1 MPLTFNITTAI
12 VHFNDKKKHY
22 HEKNVLGKKMADLT
36 NLKSSFPK
44 QSFALG
50 LDIGSVAA
58 SAVEMSLEGEVLRT
72 YYAFHHGNIYKTL
85 CSLLEGIEFP
95 LLRGAAC
102 TSTSPHLL
110 NGVFRCDSRIASIN
124 AAKHNHQK
132 VGSLLSVGGEKFSL
146 ITFDNEGNYRNLK
159 TNTSCAA
166 GTGSFLDQQA
176 RRLNLSGSAEL
187 SRLALLNKNI
197 PPIIASRCSV
207 FAKTDIVHAQ
217 QTGYSL
223 EEICDGVCKGLADNI
238 ADILLSDEEIP
249 DPIVFVGGV
258 SRNKAVVKHL
268 EKRIGKTLLI
278 DEWSHIYDAA
288 GAGLA
293 LLHEIKDN
301 GEEILFSAGTFKALD
316 DLVIKT
322 EEKKGFFYEP
332 LSLKLSQ
339 NNYPEFD
346 SEERYLYPSDHIGS
360 ANPVET
366 DIYVSLIK
374 GKTYRVYL
382 GIDIGST
389 STKGVLLDSTHQG
402 VLAGFYTRTAGRPI
416 KAVQAILETIED
428 MTVRKKVTLDVVG
441 VGATG
446 SGRKFAGEVIGADL
460 ILDEI
465 TAHARAAYEL
475 NPKTDTIIEIGG
487 QDSKF
492 TTMRNGL
499 VTFSQMNTVCAAGTG
514 SFLEEQ
520 AEKLEVPL
528 SEFSARA
535 EGVCAPLV
543 SDRCTVFME
552 RDINR
557 FLNKKYSIDE
567 LLAASLFAVRENY
580 LLKVATE
587 GNIGSHICFQG
598 ATAKNK
604 ALVAAFEQKLQKPIY
619 VSKYC
624 HLTGALGVA
633 LILKDEKFHHSHFRG
648 IDIHKEE
655 IPVRTETCE
664 LCRNHCRI
672 RVAAVKNEEVAY
684 GFLCGRDYNTHK
696 FIDKNKSGF
705 DLLKEREKVFHIDQ
719 GPHASSSSAE
729 GPFTIGLPAALYLF
743 EDLPFWKFFFKEL
756 SLPVVSSEGFTGAV
770 KLGKKLAGAEFCA
783 PMNAIHGHARYLS
796 DKADCLFLPIY
807 LDQWHD
813 PHIADKDRVRHFC
826 YYTQFSS
833 SVISRLEQDEKGI
846 PCMMSL
852 LGDGKGSLFLKR
864 ELYKSINETVPQRLS
879 FMAIFHAYDKALAFF
894 HERKNRLKEIF
905 REKEKESRE
914 GDIRVVLVGRPY
926 TILSPAM
933 NKGIPGIFASLGI
946 KTYFQDM
953 LPVPGDEEMEGEIG
967 PLLDACHW
975 WFAAQI
981 LEAAH
986 FAANCHGLYPV
997 YITSFRCAPD
1007 SFTIE
1012 YFKRILEA
1020 KGKPYL
1026 ILQLDEHDSNVGY
1039 ETRIE
1044 AGVRSFRNHSA
1055 SIAAVPPVSPA
1066 AVKAHLPF
1074 NPGLENDLT
1083 GKTVLF
1089 PNWESITSPLLV
1101 ANLQAAG
1108 IDARLLEEDET
1119 TVRESMRM
1127 NTGQCIPLNAMVLES
1142 IRCITRHNLDPARTV
1157 LWMGKSTC
1165 SCNIGMYPYYIK
1177 SLFEAHGKGM
1187 EKVGVYIGDISHI
1200 EISPL
1205 VAIHTYLAY
1214 LFGGLIRKLGCQ
1226 IRPYE
1231 LEKGE
1236 TDKATAAA
1244 IEIFKQAFR
1253 NRQNQSYLE
1262 AIEEALALFSRI
1274 RFLKTSRPKVAIFGD
1289 LYMRDNVIM
1298 NQDLIHDIEDAGGEV
1313 LTTPYNE
1320 YLKIISSAQFKKWFK
1335 QGQILKLLTFR
1346 PLLSVVEFL
1355 EKKYFVHFKRFIQ
1368 DPLVSGNEEYTEIFS
1383 RFNMRLEQGGESWD
1397 NILKIFHILKA
1408 HPDISLFVQTN
1419 PAFCCPALITE
1430 AQSRDIQR
1438 ITGVPIVTLTYDG
1451 TGTPINDRI
1460 IPYLRYPRKVN

>member
-1 MPLTFNITTAI
+1 MT
-12 VHFNDKKKHY
+12 
-22 HEKNVLGKKMADLT
+22 DLT
-36 NLKSSFPK
+36 DLKSSFSK
-44 QSFALG
+44 QSFVLG
-50 LDIGSVAA
+50 LDIGSVAV
-58 SAVEMSLEGEVLRT
+58 SVVEMSLEREVLQT
-72 YYAFHHGNIYKTL
+72 HYAFHHGDIYKTL
-85 CSLLEGIEFP
+85 CSLLERIEFSS
-95 LLRGAAC
+95 LRGTAC

-110 NGVFRCDSRIASIN
+110 KCTFRCDSRIACITT
-124 AAKHNHQK
+124 AKHNHHQ

-146 ITFDNEGNYRNLK
+146 ITFDTEGNYRNLK

-187 SRLALLNKNI
+187 SQLALQNKNI

-249 DPIVFVGGV
+249 DPIIFSGGV

-268 EKRIGKTLLI
+268 EKRTGKTLLI
-278 DEWSHIYDAA
+278 DRWSHVYDAA
-288 GAGLA
+288 GASLA
-293 LLHEIKDN
+293 LLREINRGEKDL
-301 GEEILFSAGTFKALD
+301 LFPTGTIKGLD
-316 DLVIKT
+316 DLVMKT
-322 EEKKGFFYEP
+322 EKKKGFFYEP

-346 SEERYLYPSDHIGS
+346 SEERYLYHSNHTGPV
-360 ANPVET
+360 NPVET
-366 DIYVSLIK
+366 DIYASLIK
-374 GKTYRVYL
+374 GKTYGVYL

-389 STKGVLLDSTHQG
+389 STKGVLLDYPDQV

-416 KAVQAILETIED
+416 KGIQAILEAIAD
-428 MTVRKKVTLDVVG
+428 IIIRKEITLVFIG
-441 VGATG
+441 VNSTG

-520 AEKLEVPL
+520 AEKLKVPL
-528 SEFSARA
+528 SEFSART
-535 EGVCAPLV
+535 EGVRAPLV

-557 FLNKKYSIDE
+557 FLNKKYSINE

-604 ALVAAFEQKLQKPIY
+604 ALVAAFEQRLQKPIY

-624 HLTGALGVA
+624 HLTGAIGAA
-633 LILKDEKFHHSHFRG
+633 LILNDEKFQHSHFRG
-648 IDIHKEE
+648 IDIYKEE

-705 DLLKEREKVFHIDQ
+705 DLLKEREKVFHIDERQ
-719 GPHASSSSAE
+719 HTSSSILVK
-729 GPFTIGLPAALYLF
+729 PFTIGLPTTLHLF

-756 SLPVVSSEGFTGAV
+756 SLPVVTSKEYAGAV

-807 LDQWHD
+807 LDQWND
-813 PHIADKDRVRHFC
+813 PGKTDKERVRHFC

-833 SVISRLEQDEKGI
+833 SVISRLEQEEKGI
-846 PCMMSL
+846 PCMMPL
-852 LGDGKGSLFLKR
+852 LGDGKSSLFLKR
-864 ELYKSINETVPQRLS
+864 ELYKSINETVPQKLS

-894 HERKNRLKEIF
+894 RERKKRLKEIY
-905 REKEKESRE
+905 REKEKENKP

-953 LPVPGDEEMEGEIG
+953 LPVPGDEEMEGEIE

-975 WFAAQI
+975 RFAARI
-981 LEAAH
+981 LEAAY
-986 FAANCHGLYPV
+986 FAAKSNGLYPV

-1012 YFKRILEA
+1012 YFKRILDSKE
-1020 KGKPYL
+1020 KPYL

-1044 AGVRSFRNHSA
+1044 AGVRSFRNHFS
-1055 SIAAVPPVSPA
+1055 SISNMPSVSPV
-1066 AVKAHLPF
+1066 VKCHLPV
-1074 NPGLENDLT
+1074 NPGLENDIT
-1083 GKTVLF
+1083 SKTLLF
-1089 PNWESITSPLLV
+1089 PNWESTTSPLLV

-1108 IDARLLEEDET
+1108 IDARLLEEDDT

-1127 NTGQCIPLNAMVLES
+1127 NTGQCIPLNAIVLES
-1142 IRCITRHNLDPARTV
+1142 IRYINKHNLEPGRTI

-1177 SLFEAHGKGM
+1177 SLFETHGKGM

-1205 VAIHTYLAY
+1205 VTVHTYLAY

-1231 LEKGE
+1231 VKKGE

-1244 IEIFKQAFR
+1244 IEIFKQTFK
-1253 NRQNQSYLE
+1253 NRQNHSYLE
-1262 AIEEALALFSRI
+1262 AIEEALALFNQI
-1274 RFLKTSRPKVAIFGD
+1274 RFVKTSRPKVAIFGD
-1289 LYMRDNVIM
+1289 LYMRDNAIM
-1298 NQDLIHDIEDAGGEV
+1298 NQDLIHDIENAGGEV

-1320 YLKIISSAQFKKWFK
+1320 YVKIISSAQFKKWFK
-1335 QGQILKLLTFR
+1335 QGQVLKLLTFK

-1355 EKKYFVHFKRFIQ
+1355 EKKYFAHFKRFIQ
-1368 DPLVSGNEEYTEIFS
+1368 EPLVSGNEEYIEIFS

-1397 NILKIFHILKA
+1397 NILKIFHIIKA

-1430 AQSRDIQR
+1430 AQSRDIQQ

-1451 TGTPINDRI
+1451 TGNPINDRI

>member
-1 MPLTFNITTAI
+1 
-12 VHFNDKKKHY
+12 
-22 HEKNVLGKKMADLT
+22 MADLT
-36 NLKSSFPK
+36 NLKSPFSE
-44 QSFALG
+44 QSFVLG
-50 LDIGSVAA
+50 LDIGSVAV
-58 SAVEMSLEGEVLRT
+58 SVVEMSLEGEMLRT
-72 YYAFHHGNIYKTL
+72 CYAFHHGDIYKTL
-85 CSLLEGIEFP
+85 CSLLEGLEFP
-95 LLRGAAC
+95 LLRGTAC
-102 TSTSPHLL
+102 TSTSPHIL
-110 NGVFRCDSRIASIN
+110 NGAFRCDSRIACII
-124 AAKHNHQK
+124 AAKHNHQQ

-146 ITFDNEGNYRNLK
+146 ITFDTEGNYRNLK

-187 SRLALLNKNI
+187 SQLALQNKNI

-249 DPIVFVGGV
+249 DPIVFSGGV

-268 EKRIGKTLLI
+268 EKRIGKPLSM
-278 DEWSHIYDAA
+278 DKWSHVYDAA

-293 LLHEIKDN
+293 LLREINQDGK
-301 GEEILFSAGTFKALD
+301 ELLFPAGTIKGLD

-346 SEERYLYPSDHIGS
+346 SEERYLYPSDHTGP

-374 GKTYRVYL
+374 GKAYRVYL

-389 STKGVLLDSTHQG
+389 STKGVLLDSSDQS

-428 MTVRKKVTLDVVG
+428 LMVRKKFTLDFVG

-475 NPKTDTIIEIGG
+475 NPETDTIIEIGG

-499 VTFSQMNTVCAAGTG
+499 VTFSRMNTVCAAGTG

-520 AEKLEVPL
+520 AEKLEVPPG
-528 SEFSARA
+528 EFSTRA
-535 EGVCAPLV
+535 EGVRAPLV

-567 LLAASLFAVRENY
+567 LLAASLFAVRDNY
-580 LLKVATE
+580 LLKVAAE
-587 GNIGSHICFQG
+587 GNIGGHICFQG

-633 LILKDEKFHHSHFRG
+633 LILNDEKFQHSHFRG

-672 RVAAVKNEEVAY
+672 RVAVVKNEEVAY

-705 DLLKEREKVFHIDQ
+705 DLLKEREKVFHIDKE
-719 GPHASSSSAE
+719 PHASPSQ
-729 GPFTIGLPAALYLF
+729 PFTIGLPAALHLF
-743 EDLPFWKFFFKEL
+743 EDLPFWKFFFKEH
-756 SLPVVSSEGFTGAV
+756 SLPVVTSEGFAGAV

-807 LDQWHD
+807 LDQWND
-813 PHIADKDRVRHFC
+813 PGKADKDRVRHFC

-846 PCMMSL
+846 PCIIPL
-852 LGDGKGSLFLKR
+852 LGDGRGSLFLKR
-864 ELYKSINETVPQRLS
+864 ELYKSINEAVPQKLS

-894 HERKNRLKEIF
+894 RERKKSLQEIYK
-905 REKEKESRE
+905 EKEKESRE

-926 TILSPAM
+926 TVLSPAM

-953 LPVPGDEEMEGEIG
+953 LPDTNIGEIESEIE

-975 WFAAQI
+975 RFAAQI
-981 LEAAH
+981 LEAAQ
-986 FAANCHGLYPV
+986 FTANSKGLYPV

-1012 YFKRILEA
+1012 YFKRILDS

-1044 AGVRSFRNHSA
+1044 AGVRSFRNHFA
-1055 SIAAVPPVSPA
+1055 SGAAVPFVSPAVKGSLPVSPR
-1066 AVKAHLPF
+1066 
-1074 NPGLENDLT
+1074 LEKDLT
-1083 GKTVLF
+1083 GKTLLF
-1089 PNWESITSPLLV
+1089 PNWDIITSPLLV

-1108 IDARLLEEDET
+1108 IDSRLLEEDET
-1119 TVRESMRM
+1119 VIRESMRM
-1127 NTGQCIPLNAMVLES
+1127 NTGQCIPLNAIVLECVRF
-1142 IRCITRHNLDPARTV
+1142 IKKYNLDPAQTV
-1157 LWMGKSTC
+1157 LWMSHSRC
-1165 SCNIGMYPYYIK
+1165 SCNIGMYAYYIK
-1177 SLFEAHGKGM
+1177 SLFETYGNGM
-1187 EKVGVYIGDISHI
+1187 EKAGVYIGDISHI
-1200 EISPL
+1200 EISAIL
-1205 VAIHTYLAY
+1205 AIHTYLAF

-1231 LEKGE
+1231 VKKGE
-1236 TDKATAAA
+1236 TDQVIAGAIDIFTTAFKNRNKEKHIYMDA
-1244 IEIFKQAFR
+1244 IEK
-1253 NRQNQSYLE
+1253 
-1262 AIEEALALFSRI
+1262 ALDLFSRI
-1274 RFLKTSRPKVAIFGD
+1274 RFTRTSRPKVSIFGD
-1289 LYMRDNVIM
+1289 FYMRDNAVM
-1298 NQDLIHDIEDAGGEV
+1298 NQDLIHFIEEAGGEV
-1313 LTTPYNE
+1313 IPTPYNE
-1320 YLKIISSAQFKKWFK
+1320 YLKIISTAYFEKC
-1335 QGQILKLLTFR
+1335 LKMGRFMELIKFR
-1346 PLLSVVEFL
+1346 PLLTAVEFL
-1355 EKKYFVHFKRFIQ
+1355 EKKYFAHFARYIGK
-1368 DPLVSGNEEYTEIFS
+1368 PVSGNPQYAEIFS
-1383 RFNMRLEQGGESWD
+1383 RFNLRLQHGGESWE
-1397 NILKIFHILKA
+1397 NVLKIFHILKV

>member
-1 MPLTFNITTAI
+1 MTDLRKTKSSLARQPF
-12 VHFNDKKKHY
+12 
-22 HEKNVLGKKMADLT
+22 VLGV
-36 NLKSSFPK
+36 
-44 QSFALG
+44 
-50 LDIGSVAA
+50 DIGSV
-58 SAVEMSLEGEVLRT
+58 SVSGVEMSLEGELLRT
-72 YYAFHHGNIYKTL
+72 HYAFHHGDIYKTL

-110 NGVFRCDSRIASIN
+110 DGAFRCDSRIACIT
-124 AAKHNHQK
+124 AARHNHRQ

-146 ITFDNEGNYRNLK
+146 ITFDPEGNYRNLK
-159 TNTSCAA
+159 TNSSCAA

-187 SRLALLNKNI
+187 SRLALQNKTT
-197 PPIIASRCSV
+197 PPTIASRCSV

-249 DPIVFVGGV
+249 GPIIFSGGV
-258 SRNKAVVKHL
+258 SRNQAVVKHL
-268 EKRIGKTLLI
+268 EKRIGKPLSI
-278 DEWSHIYDAA
+278 DEWSHVYDAA

-293 LLHEIKDN
+293 LLREINRSETDL
-301 GEEILFSAGTFKALD
+301 LFPTGSIRKLD
-316 DLVIKT
+316 GLVIKT
-322 EEKKGFFYEP
+322 QENKGFFYEP

-339 NNYPEFD
+339 DHYPEFD
-346 SEERYLYPSDHIGS
+346 SEERYLHHSDHTGP

-366 DIYVSLIK
+366 DIYVPLVK

-389 STKGVLLDSTHQG
+389 STKAVLLDSPDQG
-402 VLAGFYTRTAGRPI
+402 VLAGFYTRTAGRPL
-416 KAVQAILETIED
+416 KAVQAILEAIAD
-428 MTVRKKVTLDVVG
+428 MITRKEITLVLAG

-528 SEFSARA
+528 EEFSARA
-535 EGVCAPLV
+535 EGVRAPLV

-557 FLNKKYSIDE
+557 FLNQKYSIDE

-633 LILKDEKFHHSHFRG
+633 LILNDEKFRSSHFRG

-655 IPVRTETCE
+655 IPVRIETCE

-672 RVAAVKNEEVAY
+672 RVAAIKKEEVAY
-684 GFLCGRDYNTHK
+684 GFLCGRDYNTHQ

-705 DLLKEREKVFHIDQ
+705 DLLKEREKVFHIDAGLQ
-719 GPHASSSSAE
+719 ASSSSSDRS
-729 GPFTIGLPAALYLF
+729 FTIGLPAALHLF

-756 SLPVVSSEGFTGAV
+756 SLPVVTSEGFPGAV

-796 DKADCLFLPIY
+796 DQADCLFLPIY

-813 PHIADKDRVRHFC
+813 PGKAHKERLRRFC

-833 SVISRLEQDEKGI
+833 SLISRLEQDEKGI
-846 PCMMSL
+846 PCIMPL
-852 LGDGKGSLFLKR
+852 LGDDKGSLFFKK
-864 ELYKSINETVPQRLS
+864 ELYKSINEVVPQKLS
-879 FMAIFHAYDKALAFF
+879 FMAIFQAYDKAAAFSR
-894 HERKNRLKEIF
+894 ERETRLKEIF
-905 REKEKESRE
+905 REKEKESNG

-953 LPVPGDEEMEGEIG
+953 LPDSGDEGMEGEIE
-967 PLLDACHW
+967 PLLEACHW
-975 WFAAQI
+975 RFAARV
-981 LEAAH
+981 LETAH
-986 FAANCHGLYPV
+986 FAANSSGLYPV

-1012 YFKRILEA
+1012 YFKRILDS

-1044 AGVRSFRNHSA
+1044 AGVRSFRNHFA
-1055 SIAAVPPVSPA
+1055 SIAIPNGPAKVP
-1066 AVKAHLPF
+1066 AVKSHLPV
-1074 NPGLENDLT
+1074 NPGLETDLS
-1083 GKTVLF
+1083 GKTLLF

-1108 IDARLLEEDET
+1108 IDARLLEEDDT

-1142 IRCITRHNLDPARTV
+1142 IRYVDRHHLDPGRTV
-1157 LWMGKSTC
+1157 LWMGRSTC
-1165 SCNIGMYPYYIK
+1165 ACNIGMYPYYIK
-1177 SLFEAHGKGM
+1177 SLFETQGKGM
-1187 EKVGVYIGDISHI
+1187 EKLGVYIGDISHI

-1205 VAIHTYLAY
+1205 VTIHTYLAY

-1231 LEKGE
+1231 VEKGE

-1253 NRQNQSYLE
+1253 NRQNLSYIE
-1262 AIEEALALFSRI
+1262 ALEEALALFSRI
-1274 RFLKTSRPKVAIFGD
+1274 RFVKTARPKVAIFGD

-1298 NQDLIHDIEDAGGEV
+1298 NQDLIHDIENAGGEV
-1313 LTTPYNE
+1313 LVTPYNE
-1320 YLKIISSAQFKKWFK
+1320 YVKIISSAQFKKWFK
-1335 QGQILKLLTFR
+1335 QGEIFKLLIFR

-1355 EKKYFVHFKRFIQ
+1355 EKKYFAHFKRLIQ
-1368 DPLVSGNEEYTEIFS
+1368 DPLVSGNEEYHEIFS

-1397 NILKIFHILKA
+1397 NILKIFHILKV

-1430 AQSRDIQR
+1430 AQGRDIER

-1460 IPYLRYPRKVN
+1460 IPYLRYPRKVD

>member
-1 MPLTFNITTAI
+1 
-12 VHFNDKKKHY
+12 
-22 HEKNVLGKKMADLT
+22 MAELT
-36 NLKSSFPK
+36 NLKSSISTH
-44 QSFALG
+44 SFVLG
-50 LDIGSVAA
+50 LDIGSV
-58 SAVEMSLEGEVLRT
+58 SVSVVEMSLEGEVLRT
-72 YYAFHHGNIYKTL
+72 HYAFHHGDIYKTL
-85 CSLLEGIEFP
+85 FSLLEGIELS

-110 NGVFRCDSRIASIN
+110 NGAFRCDSRIACIT
-124 AAKHNHQK
+124 AAKHNHPQ

-146 ITFDNEGNYRNLK
+146 ITFDTEGNYRNLR

-187 SRLALLNKNI
+187 SRLALQNKNI

-249 DPIVFVGGV
+249 EPIVFSGGV
-258 SRNKAVVKHL
+258 SRNKAVVEHL
-268 EKRIGKTLLI
+268 EKRIGKTLLM
-278 DEWSHIYDAA
+278 DEWSHVYDAA

-293 LLHEIKDN
+293 FLDELNEN
-301 GEEILFSAGTFKALD
+301 GEEILFPAGTINGLD
-316 DLVIKT
+316 DLVIKS

-346 SEERYLYPSDHIGS
+346 SQERYLHPSDHTGP

-366 DIYVSLIK
+366 DIYVSFIK

-389 STKGVLLDSTHQG
+389 STKGVLLDSPDQS

-416 KAVQAILETIED
+416 KAVQAILETIADIIAGKEI
-428 MTVRKKVTLDVVG
+428 TLVFAG

-460 ILDEI
+460 IVDEI

-475 NPKTDTIIEIGG
+475 NPETDTIIEIGG

-528 SEFSARA
+528 REFSARA
-535 EGVCAPLV
+535 QGMRAPLV

-604 ALVAAFEQKLQKPIY
+604 SLVAAFEQKLQKPIY

-624 HLTGALGVA
+624 HLTGAIGAA
-633 LILKDEKFHHSHFRG
+633 LILNDEKFHDSHFRG

-672 RVAAVKNEEVAY
+672 RVASVKNEEVAY

-705 DLLKEREKVFHIDQ
+705 DLLKEREKVFHIDKEPQ
-719 GPHASSSSAE
+719 ASSSLSE
-729 GPFTIGLPAALYLF
+729 QSFTIGLPAALHLF

-756 SLPVVSSEGFTGAV
+756 SLPVVTGEGFPGAV

-796 DKADCLFLPIY
+796 EKADCLFLPIY
-807 LDQWHD
+807 LDQWND
-813 PHIADKDRVRHFC
+813 PGKTDKERVRHFC
-826 YYTQFSS
+826 YYTQFSP
-833 SVISRLEQDEKGI
+833 SVISRLEQDETGI
-846 PCMMSL
+846 PCMIPL
-852 LGDGKGSLFLKR
+852 LGDGRGSLFLKR
-864 ELYKSINETVPQRLS
+864 ELHRSINEVVPQKLS
-879 FMAIFHAYDKALAFF
+879 FMSVFHAYDKALAFYR
-894 HERKNRLKEIF
+894 ERKNRLKEVF
-905 REKEKESRE
+905 REKEQESRG

-953 LPVPGDEEMEGEIG
+953 LPVPGNREQEGEIE

-975 WFAAQI
+975 RFTARI
-981 LEAAH
+981 LEAAY
-986 FAANCHGLYPV
+986 FAANSDGLYPV

-1012 YFKRILEA
+1012 YFKRILDS

-1055 SIAAVPPVSPA
+1055 SISPA
-1066 AVKAHLPF
+1066 AVKEPLPV
-1074 NPGLENDLT
+1074 NPRLSSDLT
-1083 GKTVLF
+1083 GKTLLF
-1089 PNWESITSPLLV
+1089 PNWESITAPLLV

-1127 NTGQCIPLNAMVLES
+1127 NTGQCIPLNAIALEC
-1142 IRCITRHNLDPARTV
+1142 IRYITGHNLDPDKMV
-1157 LWMGKSTC
+1157 LWISDSSC

-1177 SLFEAHGKGM
+1177 SLLETHGKGM
-1187 EKVGVYIGDISHI
+1187 EKVGVYTGDISHI

-1205 VAIHTYLAY
+1205 VSIHTYLAY

-1231 LEKGE
+1231 VKKGE
-1236 TDKATAAA
+1236 TDKAIAAA

-1253 NRQNQSYLE
+1253 NRQNQSYIE
-1262 AIEEALALFSRI
+1262 AIEEALALFSQI
-1274 RFLKTSRPKVAIFGD
+1274 RFIKTSRPKVAIFGD
-1289 LYMRDNVIM
+1289 LYMRDNAIM
-1298 NQDLIHDIEDAGGEV
+1298 NQDLIHDIEKAGGEV

-1320 YLKIISSAQFKKWFK
+1320 YLKIISSALFKKWFK
-1335 QGQILKLLTFR
+1335 QGKISKLLTFR

-1355 EKKYFVHFKRFIQ
+1355 EKKYFAHFKRFIQ
-1368 DPLVSGNEEYTEIFS
+1368 DPVVSGNEEYAEIFS

-1451 TGTPINDRI
+1451 TGTPINDHI

>member
-1 MPLTFNITTAI
+1 
-12 VHFNDKKKHY
+12 
-22 HEKNVLGKKMADLT
+22 MADLT
-36 NLKSSFPK
+36 NLKSSISK
-44 QSFALG
+44 HSFILG
-50 LDIGSVAA
+50 LDIGSV
-58 SAVEMSLEGEVLRT
+58 SVSVVEMSLAGEFLRT
-72 YYAFHHGNIYKTL
+72 YYAFHHGDIYKTL
-85 CSLLEGIEFP
+85 CSLLEGIELS
-95 LLRGAAC
+95 LLRGTAC

-110 NGVFRCDSRIASIN
+110 NGAFRCDSRIACIT
-124 AAKHNHQK
+124 AAKHNHQQ

-146 ITFDNEGNYRNLK
+146 ITFDTTGNYRNLR

-187 SRLALLNKNI
+187 SHLALQNKNI

-249 DPIVFVGGV
+249 EPIVFSGGV

-268 EKRIGKTLLI
+268 EKRIGKTLLM
-278 DEWSHIYDAA
+278 DKWSHVYDAA

-293 LLHEIKDN
+293 LLHDLNEN
-301 GEEILFSAGTFKALD
+301 GKEILFPTGTINGLD

-322 EEKKGFFYEP
+322 KEKKGFFYES

-346 SEERYLYPSDHIGS
+346 SEERYLHPSDHTGP

-366 DIYVSLIK
+366 DIYVSFIK
-374 GKTYRVYL
+374 GKTYHVYL

-389 STKGVLLDSTHQG
+389 STKGSILDSSDQC

-416 KAVQAILETIED
+416 KAVQAILETIAD
-428 MTVRKKVTLDVVG
+428 IMAKKGISLVFTG
-441 VGATG
+441 VGTTG

-475 NPKTDTIIEIGG
+475 NPETDTIIEIGG

-528 SEFSARA
+528 SEFSSRA
-535 EGVCAPLV
+535 QGVRAPLV

-587 GNIGSHICFQG
+587 GNIGNQVCFQG

-624 HLTGALGVA
+624 HLTGAIGSA
-633 LILKDEKFHHSHFRG
+633 LILIDEKFHNSHFRG
-648 IDIHKEE
+648 LDLHKKE

-672 RVAAVKNEEVAY
+672 RVATVKNEEVAY

-705 DLLKEREKVFHIDQ
+705 DLLKEREKVFHIDKES
-719 GPHASSSSAE
+719 HASSSSLAQS
-729 GPFTIGLPAALYLF
+729 FTIGLPAALHLF

-756 SLPVVSSEGFTGAV
+756 SLPVVTSEGFPGAV

-796 DKADCLFLPIY
+796 DEADCLFLPIY
-807 LDQWHD
+807 LDQWND
-813 PHIADKDRVRHFC
+813 AGKADKERVRHFC

-833 SVISRLEQDEKGI
+833 SVISMLEQDKREI
-846 PCMMSL
+846 PCIMPL
-852 LGDGKGSLFLKR
+852 LGDGRGSLFLKR
-864 ELYKSINETVPQRLS
+864 ELYRSVNETVPQKLS
-879 FMAIFHAYDKALAFF
+879 FMAIFHAYDKALAFSR
-894 HERKNRLKEIF
+894 EGKNRLKEIF
-905 REKEKESRE
+905 RGKEQESRG
-914 GDIRVVLVGRPY
+914 GDIRVVLMGRPY

-933 NKGIPGIFASLGI
+933 NKGIPDIFASLGI

-953 LPVPGDEEMEGEIG
+953 LPVPGDREQEGEIE
-967 PLLDACHW
+967 PLLNACHW
-975 WFAAQI
+975 RFAARI

-986 FAANCHGLYPV
+986 FAANSDGLYPV

-1007 SFTIE
+1007 SFTFE
-1012 YFKRILEA
+1012 YFKRILDS

-1044 AGVRSFRNHSA
+1044 AGVRSFRNHAA
-1055 SIAAVPPVSPA
+1055 SNAAVPPTAPV
-1066 AVKAHLPF
+1066 AVKGHLPF
-1074 NPGLENDLT
+1074 NPGLEKDLT
-1083 GKTVLF
+1083 RKTVLF

-1127 NTGQCIPLNAMVLES
+1127 NTGQCIPINAIVLES
-1142 IRCITRHNLDPARTV
+1142 IRCIIRHNLDPERTV
-1157 LWMGKSTC
+1157 LWMGESRC

-1231 LEKGE
+1231 VEKGE
-1236 TDKATAAA
+1236 IDKATVAA

-1253 NRQNQSYLE
+1253 NRQNHSYIE
-1262 AIEEALALFSRI
+1262 ALEEALALFSQI
-1274 RFLKTSRPKVAIFGD
+1274 RFVKTSRPKVAIFGD

-1298 NQDLIHDIEDAGGEV
+1298 NQDLIHDIENAGGEV

-1335 QGQILKLLTFR
+1335 QGKIFKLLTFR

-1355 EKKYFVHFKRFIQ
+1355 EKKYFVHFKRFIP
-1368 DPLVSGNEEYTEIFS
+1368 DPMVSGNEEYSEIFS

-1408 HPDISLFVQTN
+1408 HPGISLFVQTN

-1430 AQSRDIQR
+1430 AQGRDIQR

-1460 IPYLRYPRKVN
+1460 IPYLEYSRKKRTGISQTVKA